1 MANYISEDDI
11 EKAAIKLLLEQLD
24 YDEHINCYTAD
35 EKDLR
40 DGSNRNSKE
49 EVLFTDLLRKAL
61 NKLNKGVP
69 EPAIE
74 QAINELAKGR
84 SSMSAMMANKEVYE
98 LIKEGF
104 PVKVL
109 NKQGREEPIRVKFI
123 DFKKASN
130 NNFTVVS
137 QLWIKGMPKF
147 RRPDLIIYVN
157 GIPLVFIE
165 LKNSNIEIKDAY
177 DVNLTTY
184 LKEIPQ
190 LFPYNAVCILSNA
203 SETKLGAFKAE

>member
-1 MANYISEDDI
+1 M
-11 EKAAIKLLLEQLD
+11 
-24 YDEHINCYTAD
+24 
-35 EKDLR
+35 
-40 DGSNRNSKE
+40 
-49 EVLFTDLLRKAL
+49 
-61 NKLNKGVP
+61 
-69 EPAIE
+69 
-74 QAINELAKGR
+74 
-84 SSMSAMMANKEVYE
+84 
-98 LIKEGF
+98 
-104 PVKVL
+104 L

-190 LFPYNAVCILSNA
+190 LFPYNAFCILSNA
-203 SETKLGAFKAE
+203 MKQNWVHSNLSGVIILNGFALKMRSKTLTVKKFRISKSVWSLHCSACVRRKN

>member
-1 MANYISEDDI
+1 MGNYISEDDI
-11 EKAAIKLLLEQLD
+11 EKAAIKLLLERLD

-40 DGSNRNSKE
+40 DRSNRSSKE

-61 NKLNKGVP
+61 IKLNKGVP

-165 LKNSNIEIKDAY
+165 LKNSNM
-177 DVNLTTY
+177 LMM
-184 LKEIPQ
+184 
-190 LFPYNAVCILSNA
+190 
-203 SETKLGAFKAE
+203 